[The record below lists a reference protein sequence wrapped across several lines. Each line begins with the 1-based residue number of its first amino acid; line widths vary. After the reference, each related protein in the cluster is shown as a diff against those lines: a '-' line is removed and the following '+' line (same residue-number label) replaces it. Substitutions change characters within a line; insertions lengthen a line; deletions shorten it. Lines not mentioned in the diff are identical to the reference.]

1 MSHTK
6 ISEWITAVIVSMF
19 FLIVCSAMDGEA
31 YQDRKLAAESLKEAV
46 QQEQHEAAERKRIY
60 ARLSA
65 EGAYMT
71 GFEVAQK

>member
-1 MSHTK
+1 MNIK
-6 ISEWITAVIVSMF
+6 LSEWITAVIVSMF

-31 YQDRKLAAESLKEAV
+31 YQDRKMAAESLKEAV
-46 QQEQHEAAERKRIY
+46 QAEQHEAAELKRIY

-71 GFEVAQK
+71 GMVAAK